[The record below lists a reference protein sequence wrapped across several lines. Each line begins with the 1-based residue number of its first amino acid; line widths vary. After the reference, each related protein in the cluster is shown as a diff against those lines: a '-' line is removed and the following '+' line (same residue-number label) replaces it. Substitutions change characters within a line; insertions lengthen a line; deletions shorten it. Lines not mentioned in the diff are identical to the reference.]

1 MGKSTATKKYFFKEV
16 QFMMLVVFENA
27 EERATKG
34 AGMCHDFDAQPNLFG
49 KEAAKLLQACKK
61 LCHVALRMCEGDMD
75 KLQAKIYG
83 IAKSHGCRIV
93 WYGNPPGPCEPDRFL
108 IFKKKEEVGFIQ
120 V

>member
-1 MGKSTATKKYFFKEV
+1 
-16 QFMMLVVFENA
+16 MMVVFENA
-27 EERATKG
+27 EERAAKC

-49 KEAAKLLQACKK
+49 KESGKLLQACKK
-61 LCHVALRMCEGDMD
+61 LFHVAIRMDKGDMD
-75 KLQAKIYG
+75 KLLAKIYG
-83 IAKSHGCRIV
+83 IAKSHSCRIV